1 MTEDARGAD
10 LVAQGLNK
18 SFGGLQAAT
27 DLSVSARCGEIH
39 AVIGPNGAGKTPFVH
54 MLSGFL
60 RPDSG
65 KIVFQGSDI
74 TELSPAARVR
84 RGLARSFQITSV
96 FREFTVLENVLLP
109 LQSRQ
114 GHSFRFWRPV
124 LSDPTLLEP
133 ARVLLEEV
141 GLGDR
146 AEAVAGHLAHGE
158 QRQLEIAIA
167 LATQPSFLL
176 LDEPMAGM
184 GPDENRALID
194 FLGELKTDHG
204 MLLVEHDLDAVFALA
219 DRITVLVYGRVVAS
233 GSPAEIRQDA
243 QVRNAYLGETQV

>member
-1 MTEDARGAD
+1 MTEDTRNAD
-10 LVAQGLNK
+10 LVAQRLNK

-27 DLSVSARCGEIH
+27 DLSVSARRGEIH
-39 AVIGPNGAGKTPFVH
+39 AVIGPNGAGKTTFVH

-65 KIVFQGSDI
+65 KIEFQGHDI
-74 TELSPAARVR
+74 TDLSPAARVR

-96 FREFTVLENVLLP
+96 FREFTVLENVVLP
-109 LQSRQ
+109 VQSRQ
-114 GHSFRFWRPV
+114 GHSFRFWRPA
-124 LSDPTLLEP
+124 LNDPTLLEP
-133 ARVLLEEV
+133 ARALLEEV

-146 AEAVAGHLAHGE
+146 AETVAGHLAHGE
-158 QRQLEIAIA
+158 QRQLELAIA
-167 LATQPSFLL
+167 LATRPSFLL

-233 GSPAEIRQDA
+233 GSPDEIRKDA
-243 QVRNAYLGETQV
+243 QVRNAYLGETQI

>member
-1 MTEDARGAD
+1 MTEDTRDAD
-10 LVAQGLNK
+10 LVAHGLSK
-18 SFGGLQAAT
+18 SFDGLQAAT
-27 DLSVSARCGEIH
+27 DLSVSARRGEIH
-39 AVIGPNGAGKTPFVH
+39 AVIGPNGAGKTTFVH

-65 KIVFQGSDI
+65 KIEFRGHDI
-74 TELSPAARVR
+74 TDLSPAARVR

-109 LQSRQ
+109 VQSRQ

-124 LSDPTLLEP
+124 LNDPTLLEP
-133 ARVLLEEV
+133 ARALLEEV

-167 LATQPSFLL
+167 LATRPSFLL

-233 GSPAEIRQDA
+233 GSPDEIRKDA
-243 QVRNAYLGETQV
+243 QVRNAYLGETQM

>member
-1 MTEDARGAD
+1 MTEDTRDAD
-10 LVAQGLNK
+10 LIAHGLSK

-27 DLSVSARCGEIH
+27 DLSVSARRGEIH
-39 AVIGPNGAGKTPFVH
+39 AVIGPNGAGKTTFVH

-65 KIVFQGSDI
+65 KIEFRGHDI
-74 TELSPAARVR
+74 TDLSPAARVR

-109 LQSRQ
+109 VQSRQ

-124 LSDPTLLEP
+124 LNDPTLLEP
-133 ARVLLEEV
+133 ARALLEEV

-146 AEAVAGHLAHGE
+146 AETVAGHLAHGE

-167 LATQPSFLL
+167 LATRPSFLL

-233 GSPAEIRQDA
+233 GSPDEIRKDA
-243 QVRNAYLGETQV
+243 QVRNAYLGETQM